1 VDNFNLFP
9 VLHSFVLS
17 GGTIDV
23 GRIDVM
29 DCAAVASDAHALW
42 VVLTRR
48 DGESLLELLQRLD
61 TTLAWCLASRE
72 PIDEMEY
79 PTHQ

>member
-1 VDNFNLFP
+1 MDNFNLFP
-9 VLHSFVLS
+9 VLHRFVLS

-29 DCAAVASDAHALW
+29 DCAAVASDADTLW

-48 DGESLLELLQRLD
+48 DGESFLGLLQRLD
-61 TTLAWCLASRE
+61 TTLARCLESKE
-72 PIDEMEY
+72 PVDEMEC
-79 PTHQ
+79 PRLQ